1 MNRLLPVSQGFSE
14 KLQDPLP
21 QAPVQPDPGEGEG
34 DRVGHGGREVGEE
47 DEDAPAGVGVVDAV
61 AGGDE
66 GQVGD
71 VAERGRGGQEE
82 RRLEEVESVLEAEH
96 MAWGMAT
103 LGLD

>member
-1 MNRLLPVSQGFSE
+1 M
-14 KLQDPLP
+14 
-21 QAPVQPDPGEGEG
+21 
-34 DRVGHGGREVGEE
+34 
-47 DEDAPAGVGVVDAV
+47 GVVDAV